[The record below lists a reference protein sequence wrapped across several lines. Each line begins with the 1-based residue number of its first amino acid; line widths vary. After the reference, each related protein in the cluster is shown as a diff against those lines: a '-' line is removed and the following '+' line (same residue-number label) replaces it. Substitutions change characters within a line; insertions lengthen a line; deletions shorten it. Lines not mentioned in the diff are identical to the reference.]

1 VGAKIRRIAGIARLL
16 SQTVGADAATVE
28 RAALLAKADLAT
40 GVVGEFPE
48 LQGVM
53 GSHYARLGGEP
64 EAVWTAI
71 ADHYRPRGAGDEL
84 PRTRVGALVGIA
96 DRIDT
101 IMGCFAVDLEPT
113 GSADPFGLRRAAIG
127 ILSILLER
135 DDLELRLLDVIAAAW
150 TELSAQGIA
159 VTETDVGEV
168 REFFRGR
175 LRGMLIDDGLAV
187 QDVDA
192 ALGAGFDDVRD
203 AQNRA
208 RALAVVPAEARAVFK
223 RIANILDDAA
233 AKGIEGRAQPDP
245 AVFVAE
251 VERKLFAVADAATAR
266 LGDMIRA
273 GEYRRVFGVLVE
285 LQPAVAAFFDRGGVM
300 VMDPDPA
307 LRDNRLGL
315 LRWILAP
322 FANVADFRNILG
334 AEEPRRGAVM
344 Q

>member
-1 VGAKIRRIAGIARLL
+1 MLAESA
-16 SQTVGADAATVE
+16 GADATPVR
-28 RAALLAKADLAT
+28 RAAALAKADLAT

-53 GSHYARLGGEP
+53 GSHYARLAGEP
-64 EAVWTAI
+64 EPVWVAI
-71 ADHYRPRGAGDEL
+71 ADHYRPRAAGDEL
-84 PRTRVGALVGIA
+84 PRTREGALVGLA

-113 GSADPFGLRRAAIG
+113 GSADPFGLRRAAIA

-135 DDLELRLLDVIAAAW
+135 EDLPLRLVDVIGAAW
-150 TELSAQGIA
+150 SLLSEQGIA

-175 LRGMLIDDGLAV
+175 LRGLLIDEGLAV

-203 AQNRA
+203 ARIRA
-208 RALAVVPAEARAVFK
+208 RDLAVVPAEARAVFK

-233 AKGIEGRAQPDP
+233 AKGIEGRPEPDP
-245 AVFVAE
+245 SRFVAD
-251 VERKLFAVADAATAR
+251 VERKLHEVAAAATTR
-266 LGDMIRA
+266 IGDMLQA
-273 GEYRRVFGVLVE
+273 HDYRRVFGVLVE

-300 VMDPDPA
+300 VMDPDPV

-322 FANVADFRNILG
+322 FARVADFRLLAG
-334 AEEPRRGAVM
+334 AS
-344 Q
+344 